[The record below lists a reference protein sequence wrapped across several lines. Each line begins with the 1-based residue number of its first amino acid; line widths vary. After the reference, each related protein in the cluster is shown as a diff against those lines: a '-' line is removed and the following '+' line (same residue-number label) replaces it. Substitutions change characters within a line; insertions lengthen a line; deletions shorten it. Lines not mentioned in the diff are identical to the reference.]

1 MNGRHAGKKSTTRNS
16 PTGGPALI
24 ERLESRRLFSATVM
38 QTYPGYY
45 EVDGDGSSNPINIS
59 VSQATAQFSLDGATY
74 SNVSYITVNGHG
86 PDEHISVVSDDEY
99 GSIGCAVNG
108 GNGNATI
115 SVSDLSAVIYGGSGD
130 NTLSLKDSIY
140 GEVYG
145 GGGNNNI
152 YVSGDCFGAQIAGG
166 SGNDMIDTSQNNS
179 GVVIYGGRGNDT
191 LIGSAYD
198 DQIYG
203 GGGNDVMYGG
213 GGNDTFY
220 STGGVI
226 YGGTDGT
233 NVAYVPTGTYVP
245 CYNVQYVYSY

>member
-1 MNGRHAGKKSTTRNS
+1 V
-16 PTGGPALI
+16 I
-24 ERLESRRLFSATVM
+24 ERLETRRLFAVTVA

-45 EVDGDGSSNPINIS
+45 EVDGDTSSNVINIA
-59 VSQATAQFSLDGATY
+59 VSQATDQFSLDGTTY

-86 PDEHISVVSDDEY
+86 PNDNISVASDDEY

-108 GNGNATI
+108 SNGNFGH
-115 SVSDLSAVIYGGSGD
+115 SVSGLSAVIHGGGGND
-130 NTLSLKDSIY
+130 TLSLKDSIY

-145 GGGNNNI
+145 DSGSDNI
-152 YVSGDCFGAQIAGG
+152 FVSGDCFDAQIQGG
-166 SGNDMIDTSQNNS
+166 TGNCTIDASQNNS
-179 GVVIYGGRGNDT
+179 GVVIVGGAGNDT
-191 LIGSAYD
+191 LYGSAYD

-203 GGGNDVMYGG
+203 GGGSDVMYGG